1 MYKTAIVAVSGGR
14 ARGHAEAYRHISRGK
29 LTAISTRNQ
38 ENLDRFGDQ
47 FGIDARYTDYR
58 EMFAKEKPDLVHVNT
73 PPDVRLEVME
83 AAVAAGVGSLIVEK
97 PLAIQG
103 EDYLA
108 LRDFA
113 QKSTLK
119 VAINHQLHFHPR
131 RLALQKLVAD
141 GAIGEIRMIDASA
154 RMNLAYQGTHTLQA
168 IGAFHPHA
176 KPVSIIGQV
185 AGATGL
191 VDTPG
196 KHFAPDQCLGSLVFD
211 DGVSAMLRCGANAP
225 FVLPGDE
232 RTNKHKRVAVYGTR
246 GFVHWTMWSW
256 ETGIDG
262 AIERGTHDY
271 PDEDILGQAAMTEAM
286 FDWLE
291 DDGKVHPLNLDTALQ
306 DFNIVLKIYMSAINH
321 RLETLES
328 DPQPDLLAAMRETLK

>member
-14 ARGHAEAYRHISRGK
+14 ARGHAEAYQHIKRGQ
-29 LTAISTRNQ
+29 LAAISTRNQ
-38 ENLDRFGDQ
+38 ENLDAFGERFGVRS
-47 FGIDARYTDYR
+47 RYTDYR

-83 AAVAAGVGSLIVEK
+83 AAAAEGVRSLIIEK

-103 EDYLA
+103 EDFVA
-108 LRDFA
+108 IRDFA
-113 QKSTLK
+113 RTTKLK

-131 RLALQKLVAD
+131 RIALQQLVRD
-141 GAIGEIRMIDASA
+141 GGIGEIRMIDASA

-168 IGAFHPHA
+168 IAAFNPDA
-176 KPVSIIGQV
+176 KPISIIGQI
-185 AGATGL
+185 AGSSGL
-191 VDTPG
+191 QESPRM
-196 KHFAPDQCLGSLVFD
+196 HFAPDQCVGSLVFD
-211 DGVSAMLRCGANAP
+211 NGISAMLRCGANAP
-225 FVLPGDE
+225 FVLEGDE
-232 RTNKHKRVAVYGTR
+232 RTNVHKRVAVYGTR

-262 AIERGTHDY
+262 KMDSGQHTY

-291 DDGKVHPLNLDTALQ
+291 DDKKTHPLNLDAAVQ

-321 RLETLES
+321 TLES
-328 DPQPDLLAAMRETLK
+328 LESEPQPNLVETMRQVLK